1 MCMCG
6 NNRIAVRIDSDPRL
20 SCFAAPIL
28 SMSGYTTLR
37 IQNQILTVADHI
49 IRI

>member
-6 NNRIAVRIDSDPRL
+6 NNRIALSVDCDPRL
-20 SCFAAPIL
+20 SYFAISIL
-28 SMSGYTTLR
+28 SLSGYTTLR